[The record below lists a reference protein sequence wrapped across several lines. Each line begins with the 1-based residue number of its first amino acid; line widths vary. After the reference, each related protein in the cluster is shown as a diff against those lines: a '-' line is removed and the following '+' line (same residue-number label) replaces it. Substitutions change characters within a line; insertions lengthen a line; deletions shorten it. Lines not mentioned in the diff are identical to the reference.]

1 MRAILPFSVLTLFA
15 LIEPASAQMMCSPA
29 QQSQAQGAQGQ
40 YTPAQGGG
48 MMCGGGTAAVQ
59 DDPMA
64 EKPAQPQQRSSGMCA
79 CCGNMAIIRGGMGG
93 MMGQQ
98 PAPQKR

>member
-1 MRAILPFSVLTLFA
+1 MRAIIPFSALALFA
-15 LIEPASAQMMCSPA
+15 LFEPASAQMMCGTA
-29 QQSQAQGAQGQ
+29 QQSQAQGVQGQ

-48 MMCGGGTAAVQ
+48 TMCGAATAAVQ

-64 EKPAQPQQRSSGMCA
+64 DKPAQPQQRSSGMCA
-79 CCGNMAIIRGGMGG
+79 CCGNMAMMRGGMGG

-98 PAPQKR
+98 PTPQQR